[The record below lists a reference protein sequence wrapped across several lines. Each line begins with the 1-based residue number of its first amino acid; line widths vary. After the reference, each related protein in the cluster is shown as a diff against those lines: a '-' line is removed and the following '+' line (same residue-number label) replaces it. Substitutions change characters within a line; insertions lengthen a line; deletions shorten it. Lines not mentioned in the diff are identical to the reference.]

1 MQVKAPGGVLLPAQT
16 SSLPHPRCFRR
27 PHNRQPWNSTAQQH
41 ETLSGVHLVVACNS
55 SDTRLKH
62 KRSVV
67 CQAAQSVEVD
77 ADFAQAMNEASTRSL
92 LV

>member
-1 MQVKAPGGVLLPAQT
+1 
-16 SSLPHPRCFRR
+16 
-27 PHNRQPWNSTAQQH
+27 
-41 ETLSGVHLVVACNS
+41 VVACNS